1 MKCQSECDTYG
12 DGRMRNVL
20 VVGLFGLGLL
30 AGCNTYNNTPA
41 NNEALMRMGGAMYS
55 NAVRPPAT
63 QTVNQRTIL
72 YDDSNYKIG
81 YILNGVVYDNQNYQV
96 GTVVGGNIYN
106 YRNYKI
112 GTIQSGQVYWD

>member
-1 MKCQSECDTYG
+1 
-12 DGRMRNVL
+12 MRGALATGL
-20 VVGLFGLGLL
+20 VGLGLM

-106 YRNYKI
+106 QRNYKV
-112 GTIQSGQVYWD
+112 GRIQGGQVYWDQ

>member
-1 MKCQSECDTYG
+1 
-12 DGRMRNVL
+12 MRNVL
-20 VVGLFGLGLL
+20 VAGFVGFGLL

-41 NNEALMRMGGAMYS
+41 NNEALRRMGVAMYS
-55 NAVRPPAT
+55 NAVRPPAA
-63 QTVNQRTIL
+63 QTANQRTII
-72 YDDSNYKIG
+72 YDDSNYAIG

-96 GTVVGGNIYN
+96 GTVVGGDIYN